1 MAVWFGGD
9 VNYDINSHTGI
20 LDPDSYN
27 HSLIFDFNSD
37 SLDKSKRLQY
47 YSTEPNHAMVINGYN
62 LDGDKKINRWKVE
75 NSWGEDVGQKGYYT
89 MTQKWF
95 SEHLFQIVVDRDCL
109 DSQVKKVLSSKPV
122 VLEPWDPFGTLA
134 I

>member
-1 MAVWFGGD
+1 
-9 VNYDINSHTGI
+9 
-20 LDPDSYN
+20 
-27 HSLIFDFNSD
+27 
-37 SLDKSKRLQY
+37 
-47 YSTEPNHAMVINGYN
+47 
-62 LDGDKKINRWKVE
+62 
-75 NSWGEDVGQKGYYT
+75 

-109 DSQVKKVLSSKPV
+109 DSRVKKVLSSKPV